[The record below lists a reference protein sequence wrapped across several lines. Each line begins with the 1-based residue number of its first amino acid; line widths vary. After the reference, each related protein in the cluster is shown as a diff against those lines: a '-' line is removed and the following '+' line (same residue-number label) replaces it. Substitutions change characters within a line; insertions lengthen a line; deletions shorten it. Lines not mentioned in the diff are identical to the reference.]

1 MSGRLFLSGRPNV
14 GSQLAA
20 TALMTMFSILYFPGG
35 IFAPR
40 LIADEPIVS
49 FDVPALVGVN
59 EIVYAEGQT
68 PPANEKIIKVII
80 PVSSIVRTSDR
91 ENTEQFR
98 FDVYWNRNV
107 YPIVDYGP
115 KTQTT
120 SDIEG
125 LISVEKSKDKNAGVG
140 INVGGSQELISGSA
154 KVDLSNRSGS
164 RMSYQEIPQH
174 EVLVASGTIQRGTGA
189 FFRFHPS
196 KRDTLEGGRDLIV
209 AYRVPQS
216 WRGGVLKIECRAE
229 GHRSVLGKVFGSW
242 REGFTESRA
251 FVLPIYLEGDDQA
264 RQAAVEFVRSEQGLR
279 QNWMRHQS
287 SKPQP
292 TGGLFAMPS
301 STSASRLPE
310 QWVHHLIQSGND
322 EYLTRYRRQ
331 LPESVASAAQDFVSA
346 RQGLF
351 KFSR

>member
-1 MSGRLFLSGRPNV
+1 MTGRLFLFGRANV
-14 GSQLAA
+14 GSQLVAA
-20 TALMTMFSILYFPGG
+20 SLMSLFSVLYFPGG
-35 IFAPR
+35 VFAPR
-40 LIADEPIVS
+40 LIAGEPTVS
-49 FDVPALVGVN
+49 FDAPALVGVS
-59 EIVYAEGQT
+59 EIVYAEGHV
-68 PPANEKIIKVII
+68 PPANEKIIEVVI

-91 ENTEQFR
+91 ENVEQFR
-98 FDVYWNRNV
+98 FDIYWNRNV
-107 YPIVDYGP
+107 YPIFDYGP
-115 KTQTT
+115 KTRTA

-125 LISVEKSKDKNAGVG
+125 LISVEKNKKKNAGVG
-140 INVGGSQELISGSA
+140 INIGGSQELITGSA
-154 KVDLSNRSGS
+154 KLDLSNSSSS
-164 RMSYQEIPQH
+164 RIRYQEVPKH

-229 GHRSVLGKVFGSW
+229 GHRNVLGKVFGSW
-242 REGFTESRA
+242 REGFEESRA

-264 RQAAVEFVRSEQGLR
+264 RLAAVDFVRSEQGLR

-287 SKPQP
+287 TKSQSTP
-292 TGGLFAMPS
+292 GLFGMT
-301 STSASRLPE
+301 STSPSAGLPQ

-322 EYLTRYRRQ
+322 EYLTRYRSQ
-331 LPESVASAAQDFVSA
+331 LPENVASAAEDFVSA